1 VRKPI
6 LTIFYQ
12 FNPWQSTIG
21 GIQTLI
27 RYYIKY
33 APPEFDI
40 RLVGT
45 GVDPKQALGE
55 WHDGELEGRSLQFMP
70 LFHLHNDN
78 VRKRIPTSVR
88 YTWALRGKNLAS
100 DFMHFHRLEPTLM
113 TRHWP
118 GEKTLF
124 IHNDIHQQINS
135 PSARKNAILWRR
147 FPKVYFALERRLLG
161 QFQQILS
168 CNSESIDLYRRQY
181 PNWAARIQL
190 VRNTVDNQQFY
201 PLPPADRVS
210 QRQKLAAEKGLPLDT
225 RFILF
230 AGRLH
235 PQKDPL
241 LLVQAL
247 SALRHAEPTLNVHL
261 LIAGEGELTKPV
273 QDEIQKLNLISS
285 VTLLGAVNLQDLA
298 ALHRLSGA
306 VVLTSVYEGLPLVVL
321 EALASG
327 TPVVTTNCGETPKFL
342 LPGSGVVCQ
351 ERTPKAIAA
360 ALFQVLTTPERF
372 PVQACLETAR
382 PFAVCEVVGQIYE
395 NMYQHWERSNKHIKG

>member
-1 VRKPI
+1 MRKPI

-33 APPEFDI
+33 APPEFEI

-45 GVDPKQALGE
+45 GADSRQALGQ

-70 LFHLHNDN
+70 LFHLQNDN
-78 VRKRIPTSVR
+78 VRKQVPTSVR

-118 GEKTLF
+118 GAKTLF

-135 PSARKNAILWRR
+135 PAANKNAILWRR
-147 FPKVYFALERRLLG
+147 FPKVYFALERFLLG

-181 PNWAARIQL
+181 PDWATRIQL

-201 PLPPADRVS
+201 PLTPPEQTF
-210 QRQKLAAEKGLPLDT
+210 QRQQLAAEKGLPADT

-241 LLVQAL
+241 LLVQAM
-247 SALRHAEPTLNVHL
+247 SALKHLTPATLNVHL
-261 LIAGEGELTKPV
+261 LIAGEGELSKPV
-273 QDEIQKLNLISS
+273 QDEIQKLDLTSS
-285 VTLLGAVNLQDLA
+285 VTLLGAVMPPDLA
-298 ALHRLSGA
+298 TLHRLSSA
-306 VVLTSVYEGLPLVVL
+306 VVLASVYEGLPLVVL

-327 TPVVTTNCGETPKFL
+327 TPIVTTNCGETPKFM
-342 LPGSGVVCQ
+342 LPGSGLVCQ
-351 ERTPKAIAA
+351 ERTPNSIAE
-360 ALFQVLTTPERF
+360 ALLQVLKQPEQF
-372 PVQACLETAR
+372 PVQACLETAQ
-382 PFAVCEVVGQIYE
+382 PFSVCEVVGQIYE
-395 NMYQHWERSNKHIKG
+395 SMYQHWERSKKIY